1 MQEKKTAKANLENYR
16 PVFFLVGLALSLV
29 VLIFLFEMK
38 TEYSVSSFPA
48 PEKVAYTAGI
58 AIPVTFPDPI
68 EKPVLETDVVEP
80 EPEPEPIKPTDRFK
94 AVDDFTKIKEPA
106 KISLAG
112 LISIGSEPSDP
123 LPIEIIDA
131 VSVQNMARPMECE
144 GLSDKSEQMQ
154 CFNSWISRYLAEE
167 TEYPRRARSL
177 GVEGKLYVQFL
188 ISETGQVEEV
198 EVLRGQDEDLIEEAM
213 RVLKSMP
220 QFAPASQ
227 MGKPVKVRVVV
238 PVNFKLR

>member
-29 VLIFLFEMK
+29 VLISLFEMK
-38 TEYSVSSFPA
+38 IEYSVPTFPVS
-48 PEKVAYTAGI
+48 EKTEYTAGI
-58 AIPVTFPDPI
+58 TIPVTFP
-68 EKPVLETDVVEP
+68 ERLKKPEP
-80 EPEPEPIKPTDRFK
+80 KTEIVAPEPEPIKPTDRFK
-94 AVDDFTKIKEPA
+94 LVDDFTEIKEPG
-106 KISLAG
+106 KINLGG
-112 LISIGSEPSDP
+112 LIPIGSEPSDP

-131 VSVQNMARPMECE
+131 VFVQNMARPIECE
-144 GLSDKSEQMQ
+144 ALSDKSEQLQ
-154 CFNSWISRYLAEE
+154 CFNNWISRYLAEE
-167 TEYPRRARSL
+167 TEYPGRARNL
-177 GVEGKLYVQFL
+177 GVEEKLYVQFL

>member
-1 MQEKKTAKANLENYR
+1 MQEKKTTKANLENHR
-16 PVFFLVGLALSLV
+16 SVFLLLGLALSLV
-29 VLIFLFEMK
+29 ALISLFEMK
-38 TEYSVSSFPA
+38 TEYSVASFKA
-48 PEKVAYTAGI
+48 PDTKVYTAGFD
-58 AIPVTFPDPI
+58 IPNTFPEPI
-68 EKPVLETDVVEP
+68 EKPEPETDLLEP
-80 EPEPEPIKPTDRFK
+80 DPDPIKITDRFK

-106 KISLAG
+106 KISLTG

-123 LPIEIIDA
+123 FPIETIDA
-131 VSVQNMARPMECE
+131 VLVQNMARPMECE

-167 TEYPRRARSL
+167 TEYPGRSRNL
-177 GVEGKLYVQFL
+177 GVEEKLYVQFL

-198 EVLRGQDEDLIEEAM
+198 EILRGQDEDLKEEAI

-227 MGKPVKVRVVV
+227 MGKPVKVRIVV
-238 PVNFKLR
+238 PVNFRLR

>member
-1 MQEKKTAKANLENYR
+1 MQEKKSAKANLENYR
-16 PVFFLVGLALSLV
+16 PVFFLVWLALSLV
-29 VLIFLFEMK
+29 VIISLFEIK

-48 PEKVAYTAGI
+48 PEKVVYTAGI
-58 AIPVTFPDPI
+58 AIPVTFP
-68 EKPVLETDVVEP
+68 ERLKKPESKKEIVAP
-80 EPEPEPIKPTDRFK
+80 EPEPMKLTDRFK
-94 AVDDFTKIKEPA
+94 VVDDFTKIIEQA
-106 KISLAG
+106 KISLGG
-112 LISIGSEPSDP
+112 LIPIDSESSDP

-131 VSVQNMARPMECE
+131 VLVQNMARPMECE
-144 GLSDKSEQMQ
+144 ALSDKSEQLQ

-167 TEYPRRARSL
+167 TEYPRRARNL

-188 ISETGQVEEV
+188 ISETGQVEEI